1 MSQERDALVRT
12 YLEKYKDLPTMSL
25 AKLIYKEHPALF
37 SSLENTRSFIRY
49 RRGNKGEVHR
59 QVGKSKFKDLYRK
72 NGKAGFSTPIPKSI
86 AKPPK
91 DIKLPS
97 GRYAIISDVHVPY
110 HDDNAL
116 NACLDYIDKQGI
128 DHIVLNGDIADFFSI
143 SRWEKNPEERN
154 LARELMLVR
163 QFLSHLRERYPKT
176 RIFYKIGNHEE
187 RWEKYMW
194 SKAPEI
200 CGVTDFEMY
209 NLLEFRKWGIEEV
222 SGRQRMKA
230 GKNLTIIHGHEIF
243 GSAAP
248 VNFART
254 LQTNLGVCAI
264 AGHRHQTS
272 QHCFKTA
279 DDKYVH
285 CWSLGCL
292 CDMRPEYATFNKWN
306 HGFAMMDL
314 DKDDFIIENKRIIKG
329 NIV

>member
-1 MSQERDALVRT
+1 MDKGALLEE
-12 YLEKYKDLPTMSL
+12 YLTKYSDKPTLTL

-37 SSLENTRSFIRY
+37 ISIENCRSMLRY
-49 RRGNKGEVHR
+49 RRGNKGEHDR
-59 QVGKSKFKDLYRK
+59 NNAKNKDLFRP
-72 NGKAGFSTPIPKSI
+72 NGKAGFSIPVPKSI

-91 DIKLPS
+91 DIKLPN
-97 GRYAIISDVHVPY
+97 GNYAILSDIHVPY
-110 HDDNAL
+110 HDDDAL
-116 NACLDYIDKQGI
+116 DACLDYLDKQNI
-128 DHIVLNGDIADFFSI
+128 DHIVLNGDVADFFSI

-154 LARELMLVR
+154 LSKELMLVR
-163 QFLSHLRERYPKT
+163 QFLSHLRERYPQA

-200 CGVTDFEMY
+200 CGLSEFQMY
-209 NLLEFRKWGIEEV
+209 DLLEFSKYGIEEV

-264 AGHRHQTS
+264 AGHRHTTS

-279 DDKYVH
+279 DDKYIH

-306 HGFAMMDL
+306 HGFAMMQL
-314 DKDDFIIENKRIIKG
+314 KGNDFIIDNKRIIKG
-329 NIV
+329 NVV

>member
-1 MSQERDALVRT
+1 MDKDAL
-12 YLEKYKDLPTMSL
+12 LEKYLTKYNDKPTLTL

-37 SSLENTRSFIRY
+37 TNIEAVRSMIRY
-49 RRGNKGEVHR
+49 RRGNKGESLR
-59 QVGKSKFKDLYRK
+59 QVGKSKHEHTYRP
-72 NGKAGFSTPIPKSI
+72 NGEAGFAIPVPKSI

-91 DIKLPS
+91 DIKLPN
-97 GRYAIISDVHVPY
+97 GKYAILSDIHVPY

-116 NACLDYIDKQGI
+116 NACLDYIDKQDI
-128 DHIVLNGDIADFFSI
+128 DHIVLNGDVADFFSI

-154 LARELMLVR
+154 LSRELMLVR
-163 QFLSHLRERYPKT
+163 QFLSHLRERYPQT

-200 CGVTDFEMY
+200 CGLTEFQMY
-209 NLLEFRKWGIEEV
+209 DLLEFNKYGIEEV

-279 DDKYVH
+279 DDKYIH

-306 HGFAMMDL
+306 HGFAMMEL
-314 DKDDFIIENKRIIKG
+314 KGNDFIIDNKRIIKG
-329 NIV
+329 NVV

>member
-1 MSQERDALVRT
+1 MDKDAL
-12 YLEKYKDLPTMSL
+12 LEKYLTKYNDKPTLTL

-37 SSLENTRSFIRY
+37 TNIEAVRSMIRY
-49 RRGNKGEVHR
+49 RRGNKGESLR
-59 QVGKSKFKDLYRK
+59 QVGKSKHEHTYRP
-72 NGKAGFSTPIPKSI
+72 NGEAGFAIPVPKSI

-91 DIKLPS
+91 DIKLPN
-97 GRYAIISDVHVPY
+97 GKYAILSDIHVPY

-116 NACLDYIDKQGI
+116 NACLDYIDKQDI
-128 DHIVLNGDIADFFSI
+128 DHIVLNGDVADFFSI

-154 LARELMLVR
+154 LSRELMLVR
-163 QFLSHLRERYPKT
+163 QFLSHLRERYPQT

-200 CGVTDFEMY
+200 CGLTEFQMY
-209 NLLEFRKWGIEEV
+209 DLLEFNKYGIEEV

-230 GKNLTIIHGHEIF
+230 GKSLTIIHGHEIF

-264 AGHRHQTS
+264 AGHRHQT
-272 QHCFKTA
+272 
-279 DDKYVH
+279 
-285 CWSLGCL
+285 
-292 CDMRPEYATFNKWN
+292 
-306 HGFAMMDL
+306 
-314 DKDDFIIENKRIIKG
+314 
-329 NIV
+329 